1 MQSLLQRSPP
11 SNTAGAQPKRTHK
24 QHTSVAQHVVAPR
37 RSLQAACQ
45 APAALASTVELVQQR
60 VRQPEQ
66 LFQQNSIVAFST
78 HRRLEEVRAA
88 LVAAVKLAWPCKVVL
103 TRAVCACLAAGATAR
118 GATLREPL

>member
-11 SNTAGAQPKRTHK
+11 SNQAGAQPRRTHK
-24 QHTSVAQHVVAPR
+24 QHTSVAQHVAAPR

-45 APAALASTVELVQQR
+45 APAALATVELVQQR

-66 LFQQNSIVAFST
+66 QFQQNSIVAFST

-88 LVAAVKLAWPCKVVL
+88 LVAAVKLARPCKVVL
-103 TRAVCACLAAGATAR
+103 TRAVRACLAAGATACR
-118 GATLREPL
+118 SSFRQPL